1 MRDDEQRDLPL
12 LPVLWGLFDDGG
24 HRGGARKSGDARI
37 ARASVAPRCSPPA
50 GVRPA
55 AADARLRR
63 PLRGRVLLPRPRHRL
78 LPERQLAHG
87 APALVGSDPG
97 RPSRLPPSRGLD
109 RECRAVLGAPRR
121 LELRDRLPSMV
132 LHAVTDP
139 DAWRTPRRHRDGH
152 LLVLPVPIL
161 SSRDERFARR
171 LARGR
176 GDRGPAVRLHWTGP
190 VLDDPA
196 VATFGRRHLS
206 RAAAVSRV
214 RAGRGCRTPGP
225 RAG

>member
-12 LPVLWGLFDDGG
+12 LPVLWGLFPPRGHGG
-24 HRGGARKSGDARI
+24 GPLTSGDPRAAPSSAAR
-37 ARASVAPRCSPPA
+37 RRSPPA

-97 RPSRLPPSRGLD
+97 RPSRLPPSRGPD
-109 RECRAVLGAPRR
+109 RERRAVLGAPRR
-121 LELRDRLPSMV
+121 LELRNRLPSMV
-132 LHAVTDP
+132 LHAIANP
-139 DAWRTPRRHRDGH
+139 DARRAPWRDRDGH
-152 LLVLPVPIL
+152 VLVLPVPIL
-161 SSRDERFARR
+161 AAGHERFARR

-176 GDRGPAVRLHWTGP
+176 GDRGPAVRLHRIGP

-206 RAAAVSRV
+206 LYAAVGRIRV
-214 RAGRGCRTPGP
+214 GPG
-225 RAG
+225 